1 MSACDETEIMHLCM
15 GIHVIMNGLSLISCI
30 KYLFKILSIGSVF
43 TLRLQLHRM
52 KSDFCDNAK

>member
-1 MSACDETEIMHLCM
+1 MSACDDTEIMHLCM

-43 TLRLQLHRM
+43 TLRLQLHR
-52 KSDFCDNAK
+52 